1 VNRTK
6 TWPVAALLLI
16 ASCGAAPKRMM
27 CSQNAT
33 GYGVVRQLDDPDSG
47 EVGGSVTDSATCTP
61 IAGVAIAAT
70 SRQGELSMIT
80 NEDGRYLAVRLAP
93 GQYTLSVRVC
103 DVTIQREVAVSGGY
117 ATAID
122 FAMNHQQLCSGER

>member
-1 VNRTK
+1 LVLVT
-6 TWPVAALLLI
+6 
-16 ASCGAAPKRMM
+16 SCGATAKRMM
-27 CSQNAT
+27 CTQNAT

-61 IAGVAIAAT
+61 LAGVAIAAT
-70 SRQGELSMIT
+70 SPQGELSMIT

-93 GQYTLSVRVC
+93 GEYTLSVRVC
-103 DVTIQREVAVSGGY
+103 DVTIQREVAISGGY

-122 FAMNHQQLCSGER
+122 FAMNQRQLCSGER